1 MTMDSRRSQITVIN
15 LVFYKGKTFQLV
27 QVSTRIASDCIDYH
41 HELNAPLPAGLPDFL
56 KTVTSTTPWDEGTDI
71 LSFSYV
77 ASMPSIGS

>member
-1 MTMDSRRSQITVIN
+1 MTLIRLTLGRTRKVIT
-15 LVFYKGKTFQLV
+15 T
-27 QVSTRIASDCIDYH
+27 H

-71 LSFSYV
+71 LSFSHV

>member
-1 MTMDSRRSQITVIN
+1 MTMDSRRSQIAVIN

-27 QVSTRIASDCIDYH
+27 QVSTRIASGCKDD
-41 HELNAPLPAGLPDFL
+41 HELNAPVPAGLPDFL

-77 ASMPSIGS
+77 ASIPSIGS